1 MSKKHKRNT
10 PKTKAR
16 VTMPPVQPI
25 KKNLT
30 TAEMEKL
37 VADATNPET
46 RRSWPVYPV
55 YPDCQTYWY
64 WNEAGRETQ
73 VQYPVNSNSQT
84 YTTIT
89 SSKIKPTVIS
99 DNPSIMLKCECSC
112 SQLEVEFD
120 QEDNWFYLSM
130 WFRGGQ
136 TKKLDWKNKLRWIW
150 NILTKGNLWTDHL
163 VISKENA
170 DKLSKFLQTTVTKP

>member
-10 PKTKAR
+10 PKTKAQ

-37 VADATNPET
+37 VADATNPAT
-46 RRSWPVYPV
+46 QRSWPV

-64 WNEAGRETQ
+64 VNVPDGETPIH
-73 VQYPVNSNSQT
+73 YPMSSNSQT

-89 SSKIKPTVIS
+89 SSKVEPKVIP
-99 DNPSIMLKCECSC
+99 DNPSVTVKCECSC

-120 QEDNWFYLSM
+120 QEDNWFYFSM
-130 WFRGGQ
+130 WYRGGQ
-136 TKKLDWKNKLRWIW
+136 TQKMDWRNRIRWAW
-150 NILTKGNLWTDHL
+150 NILTKGNLWTDHMIL
-163 VISKENA
+163 SRENA